1 METQE
6 LAIKRPRDEEEEKEQ
21 NIRKMACKVRSDED
35 RDFFDESQG
44 SSEGENK
51 GMEENIPEG
60 RQVNQ
65 GIEDRS
71 RPIPDNCKFVYMKS
85 MEPGTPMT
93 KVNPFRVTEAIGKVI
108 QGDIKSVK
116 PLKSGDLIIEAE
128 SKNQIEGLCS
138 IRNVVEIPVNVIMV
152 HTYNT
157 VRGVIYEP
165 SLCVMQE
172 REIVEALGRQN
183 VVNARFI
190 NKGPN
195 KVRTPLVI
203 LTFEGTILPYEV
215 KCGYRNV
222 KVEEYI
228 PPPMRCYKCNGFG
241 HTTVTCINEMTCV
254 KCGGNHKREN
264 CSSDQVK
271 CTNCGSSEHEVLD
284 RSCPAFKREK
294 EIIEIKCV
302 EKTSYYVAKKKWE
315 QKSYAEAA
323 APKKSSQVIAAG
335 GTNGIKGNGA
345 NQSNKDIATE
355 KSNGVK
361 GNGGKN
367 DGKQG
372 KGGNKGAKPKEIV
385 QKGTEE
391 EISLENGAV
400 NLETVNQESEHRN
413 DEKQNIE
420 EICQDEVVV
429 IGLLANLNRII
440 TRNPGKATI
449 QARQIVNLFMKSLNK
464 KLDVNNV
471 IRALQ

>member
-21 NIRKMACKVRSDED
+21 IIRKMACKVRPDED

-44 SSEGENK
+44 RPSSEGENK
-51 GMEENIPEG
+51 GMEENSLEG
-60 RQVNQ
+60 RKVNQ
-65 GIEDRS
+65 GLEDRS

-85 MEPGTPMT
+85 MKPGTPMT
-93 KVNPFRVTEAIGKVI
+93 KVNPFRVTEAMGRVI
-108 QGDIKSVK
+108 EGDVKSVK

-128 SKNQIEGLCS
+128 NKSQIEGLCS
-138 IRNVVEIPVNVIMV
+138 IKNVAEIPVNVIMA

-157 VRGVIYEP
+157 IRGVIYEP

-172 REIVEALGRQN
+172 NEIVEALGRQN

-195 KVRTPLVI
+195 KIRTPLVI

-228 PPPMRCYKCNGFG
+228 PPPMRCYKCNCFG
-241 HTTVTCINEMTCV
+241 HTTVTCNNEMTCV

-264 CSSDQVK
+264 CSSDQIK

-335 GTNGIKGNGA
+335 GSNGLKENGD
-345 NQSNKDIATE
+345 NQGNKDIATE

-367 DGKQG
+367 DGKQS
-372 KGGNKGAKPKEIV
+372 KGGNKGTKPKERV
-385 QKGTEE
+385 QKVTE

-400 NLETVNQESEHRN
+400 SLETESQES
-413 DEKQNIE
+413 DKQNIE

-449 QARQIVNLFMKSLNK
+449 QARQIVTLFMKSLNK
-464 KLDVNNV
+464 KLDVNSV